1 MRKFTLIALIAA
13 AGLLLLTG
21 AAWADDFSSHYRI
34 FGQLNEEKGDEDR
47 DSAPAARAE
56 EARQEGGRIFG
67 TLNRKGEEKERVQQ
81 MAGMVGRPSSKAL
94 NSNVTP
100 GDAP

>member
-1 MRKFTLIALIAA
+1 MRKFTLLTLVAA
-13 AGLLLLTG
+13 AGIFLLTG

-34 FGQLNEEKGDEDR
+34 FGQLNPEKGDADQRE
-47 DSAPAARAE
+47 APAVKAE
-56 EARQEGGRIFG
+56 EPHEGERIFG
-67 TLNRKGEEKERVQQ
+67 TLNREGEEKEGARQ

-94 NSNVTP
+94 NSNVPP